1 MWATYKEE
9 SKMTVITNLKQT
21 IAGLKSAQASL
32 EGFALDTD
40 NQQAKQLYQN
50 TAQQTQLV
58 IDQLSP
64 RVQQVEQEEPQYKQQ

>member
-1 MWATYKEE
+1 
-9 SKMTVITNLKQT
+9 MTVISNLKQT
-21 IAGLKSAQASL
+21 ITGLKSAQASL

-50 TAQQTQLV
+50 TAQQTQLI

-64 RVQQVEQEEPQYKQQ
+64 RLQQVEQEEPQYKQ

>member
-1 MWATYKEE
+1 
-9 SKMTVITNLKQT
+9 MTVITNLKQT
-21 IAGLKSAQASL
+21 ITGLKSAQASL

-40 NQQAKQLYQN
+40 NQQAKQHYQN

-64 RVQQVEQEEPQYKQQ
+64 RVQQVEQEEPQYKQ

>member
-1 MWATYKEE
+1 
-9 SKMTVITNLKQT
+9 MTVITNLKQIIT
-21 IAGLKSAQASL
+21 GLKSAQASL

-64 RVQQVEQEEPQYKQQ
+64 RLQQVEQENKILFVF